1 MAFLIDCYVDG
12 AEFRGREERA
22 NKEGKPYILCRF
34 EDPSGRSFEC
44 TTSDESMFS
53 EVRKLNKAD
62 LVTLKLR
69 AVSSQKYSYL
79 SILGIVAGA

>member
-12 AEFRGREERA
+12 AEFRCREERA

-44 TTSDESMFS
+44 TTSDESLFPD
-53 EVRKLNKAD
+53 VRKLMKAD
-62 LVTLKLR
+62 VVTLRLR

-79 SILGIVAGA
+79 SILGVVSGV